1 MQFDNIILSENSFY
15 FIDWRDS
22 FGSSITYGDIYYDL
36 AKLYGG
42 MMVPYNLMKNEDN
55 IGIDIY
61 SNNVNYKYDIPVEL
75 IEAKN
80 YFERKI
86 IDSQFSLDAVKKI
99 TALIYINMSPVH
111 ENKFSKLL
119 WFKGLKLLNENK

>member
-1 MQFDNIILSENSFY
+1 MKINLLKIFHGDLQFDNIILSENSFY

-80 YFERKI
+80 I
-86 IDSQFSLDAVKKI
+86 
-99 TALIYINMSPVH
+99 
-111 ENKFSKLL
+111 
-119 WFKGLKLLNENK
+119 LKEK